1 MQAKLDIMRS
11 FRLCAQCIRQR
22 KKEYEDSWLCP
33 YKGRIVYLDTDAE
46 SCEGFMLPFGHDRM
60 WDNHE
65 KIVLDI

>member
-1 MQAKLDIMRS
+1 MRDLK
-11 FRLCAQCIRQR
+11 FCAQCNRQR
-22 KKEYEDSWLCP
+22 KDEHEGNWFCP
-33 YKGRIVYLDTDAE
+33 FIRRIVCLDTDAE